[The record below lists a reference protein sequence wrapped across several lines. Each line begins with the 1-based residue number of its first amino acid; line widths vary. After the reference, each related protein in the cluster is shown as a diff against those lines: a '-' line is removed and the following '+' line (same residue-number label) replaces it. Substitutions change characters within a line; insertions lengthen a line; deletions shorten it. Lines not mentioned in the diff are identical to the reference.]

1 MNKKTYFK
9 KANFKS
15 GSLAAS
21 INNLK
26 SIEINQLYKAVE
38 NSDTEEDSSHQ
49 NINVQPRNKTF
60 KSIKELSAMGYLK
73 QAELNKVKSK
83 I

>member
-1 MNKKTYFK
+1 MNKKTYFE

-26 SIEINQLYKAVE
+26 SIDNNQLHKAVE
-38 NSDTEEDSSHQ
+38 NSDTEVNSSHQ
-49 NINVQPRNKTF
+49 NINVQPQNKTF
-60 KSIKELSAMGYLK
+60 KSIKELYAMGCLK
-73 QAELNKVKSK
+73 
-83 I
+83 